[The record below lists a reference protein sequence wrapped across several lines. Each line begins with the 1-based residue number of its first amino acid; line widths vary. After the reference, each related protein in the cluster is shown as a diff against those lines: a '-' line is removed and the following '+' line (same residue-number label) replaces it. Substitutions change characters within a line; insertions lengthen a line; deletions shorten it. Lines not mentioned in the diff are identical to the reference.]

1 MRIDVEDKV
10 MLETT
15 PEIKERLTNLV
26 KKFETIYTLLKE
38 AKAEYEFLHNM
49 TVDKKGVE
57 HYTEIDDDDF
67 NDAWC
72 YTMGNGDSLGVALK
86 DLYWYH
92 DALKDVKIS
101 K

>member
-15 PEIKERLTNLV
+15 PEIKKRLIGLTEKV
-26 KKFETIYTLLKE
+26 YKIYDLLKE

-49 TVDKKGVE
+49 TVDKNGVE

-72 YTMGNGDSLGVALK
+72 STMGNGNSLDVALK
-86 DLYWYH
+86 DLYWYR
-92 DALKDVKIS
+92 DALKDVEIS